1 MFKFLWKPT
10 THSTPAPHD
19 WRHDPM
25 GHPTVRDMSLRE
37 LADLPMVAEV
47 PKPAR
52 TVERQACGGRQSVGR
67 MHAAACAL
75 PR

>member
-1 MFKFLWKPT
+1 MFKFLWRRT
-10 THSTPAPHD
+10 THSTPAHHD
-19 WRHDPM
+19 WQHDPM
-25 GHPTVRDMSLRE
+25 GHPMVREMSLGE

-52 TVERQACGGRQSVGR
+52 TVERQACGGLQDVDR
-67 MHAAACAL
+67 MHAAACAS